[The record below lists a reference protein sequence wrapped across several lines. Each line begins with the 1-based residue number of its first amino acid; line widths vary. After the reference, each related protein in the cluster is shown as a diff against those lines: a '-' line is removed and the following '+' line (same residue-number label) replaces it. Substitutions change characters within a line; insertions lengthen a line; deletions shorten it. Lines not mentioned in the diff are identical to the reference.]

1 MALFEIKPIETNFVE
16 VDYIGG
22 TVQVPEN
29 HEWVSMV
36 QQVSPSGESKSLLMS
51 YEVEPTV
58 SRKGHYLTVPGTESR
73 VLCEVTAQDHRG
85 SLRRVQGHSQEEM
98 ILANA
103 EELAYKFAQ
112 VLASDDEDKI
122 HTLFCPE
129 HGVFVD
135 FLNHTADALAE
146 HFEQVQAVNEA
157 EEDDSPISIKMFNEN
172 GEVVDLADNLPP
184 ELASILGQITSAL
197 KG

>member
-16 VDYIGG
+16 VDYLGG

-29 HEWVSMV
+29 HEWVAMV

-112 VLASDDEDKI
+112 VLASDTSNEDKI

-135 FLNHTADALAE
+135 FLEHTADALCE
-146 HFEQVQAVNEA
+146 HFEQVKADNEA
-157 EEDDSPISIKMFNEN
+157 EEVDSPISIKMFNEN
-172 GEVVDLADNLPP
+172 GEVVDLPP
-184 ELASILGQITSAL
+184 ELAGILGQITSAL